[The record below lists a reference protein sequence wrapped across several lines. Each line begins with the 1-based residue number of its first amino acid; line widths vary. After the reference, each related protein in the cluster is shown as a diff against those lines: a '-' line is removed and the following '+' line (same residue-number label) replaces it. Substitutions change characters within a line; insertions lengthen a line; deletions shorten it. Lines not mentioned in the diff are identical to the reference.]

1 MLSQAPAT
9 RINAFVSNIY
19 WGAINFVCRQ
29 LHRKTLISK
38 KVNFNEGLKLQI
50 LRIYFLYIL
59 VVIHHRLNIYYDDHG
74 LILFSKRSSSR
85 GNIMVFELTVRCEQ

>member
-29 LHRKTLISK
+29 LYRKTV
-38 KVNFNEGLKLQI
+38 KVNFKEGLKLQI

-85 GNIMVFELTVRCEQ
+85 GNIMFFELTVRCEQ